1 MAFIDV
7 KYYQKPMSPIVV
19 QPTCVTCCDCCFSI
33 RPECY
38 LEVHQA
44 AYLAKN
50 GFVSDPGFH
59 FEFDE
64 SLKVIKVKAANGQ
77 LRPYFNPL
85 AHVFTGSS
93 FGYRISRTYLCLTVE
108 EYGSLLKHQ
117 PEHIQRVP
125 VSLPFEGP
133 NELSKYVLTDMSEL
147 KRSQIAGY
155 RTVEIYS
162 DHQTSLGQSSLAP
175 ESQLHRNQGQHL
187 FSNLVSSVW
196 QSRPKEVR
204 PTAVRPSTL

>member
-44 AYLAKN
+44 AYLAKK

-108 EYGSLLKHQ
+108 EYGSL
-117 PEHIQRVP
+117 
-125 VSLPFEGP
+125 
-133 NELSKYVLTDMSEL
+133 
-147 KRSQIAGY
+147 
-155 RTVEIYS
+155 
-162 DHQTSLGQSSLAP
+162 
-175 ESQLHRNQGQHL
+175 
-187 FSNLVSSVW
+187 
-196 QSRPKEVR
+196 
-204 PTAVRPSTL
+204 